1 MLCRLERAAIGARSK
16 LRGMPRNSY
25 LDSLSHIQLF
35 SSMSKRDLQ
44 KIAKASDE
52 IDVPTGKMLVEQD
65 TRGREAFVVI
75 EGTATVKRNGRK
87 VATFGPGDH
96 FGELALLD
104 GGPRTAT
111 IVADTPM
118 RVLVIGQREFAGV
131 LDEVPGLAHK
141 VLASLAQTIR
151 ELDQK
156 AFG

>member
-1 MLCRLERAAIGARSK
+1 
-16 LRGMPRNSY
+16 MPRNSY
-25 LDSLSHIQLF
+25 LDSLSQVPLF

-52 IDVPTGKMLVEQD
+52 VAVPSGRVLIEQG

-75 EGTATVKRNGRK
+75 DGSATVKRNGRK
-87 VATFGPGDH
+87 VATVGPGAH

-104 GGPRTAT
+104 GGTRTAT
-111 IVADTPM
+111 IVADSDM
-118 RVLVIGQREFAGV
+118 KVLVIGQREFSGV

-141 VLASLAQTIR
+141 VMTAMAATIR

-156 AFG
+156 AYG

>member
-1 MLCRLERAAIGARSK
+1 MA
-16 LRGMPRNSY
+16 RNSY
-25 LDSLSHIQLF
+25 LDSLAKVQLF

-52 IDVPTGKMLVEQD
+52 VDVPEGKVLVEQES
-65 TRGREAFVVI
+65 RGREAFVIVAG
-75 EGTATVKRNGRK
+75 EATVKRNGRK

-111 IVADTPM
+111 VIAATPM
-118 RVLVIGQREFAGV
+118 TVLVIGQREFAGV

-141 VLASLAQTIR
+141 VMGSLAATIR
-151 ELDQK
+151 QLDQK
-156 AFG
+156 AYG

>member
-1 MLCRLERAAIGARSK
+1 MA
-16 LRGMPRNSY
+16 RNSY
-25 LDSLSHIQLF
+25 LDSLSQVPLF

-52 IDVPTGKMLVEQD
+52 ITVPSGRVLIEQG

-75 EGTATVKRNGRK
+75 DGSATVKRNGRK
-87 VATFGPGDH
+87 VATLGPGAH

-104 GGPRTAT
+104 GGTRTAT
-111 IVADTPM
+111 IVADSDM
-118 RVLVIGQREFAGV
+118 KVLVIGQREFSGV

-141 VLASLAQTIR
+141 VMTAMAATIR

>member
-1 MLCRLERAAIGARSK
+1 MAR
-16 LRGMPRNSY
+16 NAY
-25 LDSLSHIQLF
+25 LDSLSQIPLF

-52 IDVPTGKMLVEQD
+52 IDVPSGKVLVEQG
-65 TRGREAFVVI
+65 TRGREAFVII

-87 VATFGPGDH
+87 VATFGPGAH

-111 IVADTPM
+111 VITDTPAK
-118 RVLVIGQREFAGV
+118 VLVIGQREFSGV

-141 VLASLAQTIR
+141 VLATLASTIR
-151 ELDQK
+151 DLDQR
-156 AFG
+156 AYG

>member
-1 MLCRLERAAIGARSK
+1 
-16 LRGMPRNSY
+16 MPRNSY
-25 LDSLSHIQLF
+25 LDSLAQVPLF

-52 IDVPTGKMLVEQD
+52 VDVPSGRVLIEQG

-75 EGTATVKRNGRK
+75 DGSATVKRNGRK
-87 VATFGPGDH
+87 VATVGPGAH

-104 GGPRTAT
+104 GGTRTAT
-111 IVADTPM
+111 IVADSDM
-118 RVLVIGQREFAGV
+118 KVLVIGQREFSGV

-141 VLASLAQTIR
+141 VLASLAATIR

>member
-1 MLCRLERAAIGARSK
+1 MA
-16 LRGMPRNSY
+16 RNSY
-25 LDSLSHIQLF
+25 LDSLSQVPLF

-52 IDVPTGKMLVEQD
+52 VDVPSGRVLIEQG

-75 EGTATVKRNGRK
+75 EGSATVRRNGRK
-87 VATFGPGDH
+87 VATLGPGAH

-104 GGPRTAT
+104 GGTRTAT
-111 IVADTPM
+111 IVADSDM
-118 RVLVIGQREFAGV
+118 KVLVIGQREFSGV

-141 VLASLAQTIR
+141 VMTAMAATIR

-156 AFG
+156 AYG

>member
-1 MLCRLERAAIGARSK
+1 MINEITTDTED
-16 LRGMPRNSY
+16 GMKKAVES
-25 LDSLSHIQLF
+25 F
-35 SSMSKRDLQ
+35 KRDLQ

-52 IDVPTGKMLVEQD
+52 ITVPSGRVLIEQG

-75 EGTATVKRNGRK
+75 DGSATVKRNGRK
-87 VATFGPGDH
+87 VATLGPGAH

-104 GGPRTAT
+104 GGTRTAT
-111 IVADTPM
+111 IVADSDM
-118 RVLVIGQREFAGV
+118 KVLVIGQREFSGV

-141 VLASLAQTIR
+141 VMTAMAATIR

>member
-1 MLCRLERAAIGARSK
+1 
-16 LRGMPRNSY
+16 MPRNSY
-25 LDSLSHIQLF
+25 LDSLSQIQLF

-52 IDVPTGKMLVEQD
+52 IDVAAGKMLVEQG

-75 EGTATVKRNGRK
+75 EGSATVKRNGRK
-87 VATFGPGDH
+87 VATIGPGDH

-141 VLASLAQTIR
+141 VLSSLASTIR